1 MHVPARG
8 GLVVLTMPNLAA
20 LNGWDWF
27 VIVVVTLSV
36 LLSLWR
42 GFSREALSLA
52 GWVLAFILANVF
64 AGLFS
69 SYLAGFIDNVTG
81 RYIVAWSLIFV
92 VVLVLSGFAAKG
104 VSRLLKASGLGLL
117 DRLLGTVFGFARGM
131 IIIMALVFLIRELVP
146 PRDQQWLHQ
155 SQLMPHI
162 DMLMNWSQ
170 EMFDK
175 VRSGSLPAITV

>member
-1 MHVPARG
+1 M
-8 GLVVLTMPNLAA
+8 LTTLPELAA

-36 LLSLWR
+36 LVSLWR

-64 AGLFS
+64 AGMLS
-69 SYLAGFIDNVTG
+69 DYLAGFIDNITG

-92 VVLVLSGFAAKG
+92 LVLVLSGFAAKG

-131 IIIMALVFLIRELVP
+131 IIIMALAFVIRELVP

-162 DMLMNWSQ
+162 DMLMTWSQ

-175 VRSGSLPAITV
+175 VRSGSLPSVTV